1 MVPFNKHCYL
11 SYHWLKADSAPQSV
25 ILWEGERSPLARDL
39 PPANP
44 DTTLVQFTTPETP
57 GSYLLQ
63 FNLVREGDFSLSQ
76 KYPQLDSP
84 LFEVHVTH
92 GV

>member
-25 ILWEGERSPLARDL
+25 ILWAGERSPLLKDL

-44 DTTLVQFTTPETP
+44 IRPLF
-57 GSYLLQ
+57 S
-63 FNLVREGDFSLSQ
+63 SLSL
-76 KYPQLDSP
+76 KLPGDTCCSSTSYGKGI
-84 LFEVHVTH
+84 F
-92 GV
+92 G